1 MIGHIGNQH
10 PNHRPVGPSLRAL
23 QLARGREGTA
33 GRARPSSTVCEWRA
47 QALRSEGRGCLL
59 VHSFGVSWDKSL
71 NQASVCSFEKQAEPP
86 STLGTCT
93 ACGTVPDTGQALSRC
108 N

>member
-23 QLARGREGTA
+23 QLARGTA

-47 QALRSEGRGCLL
+47 QALGSEGPSAGPWQGGHGLAAQC
-59 VHSFGVSWDKSL
+59 
-71 NQASVCSFEKQAEPP
+71 ASGAHALGSEPGAACWF
-86 STLGTCT
+86 TLS
-93 ACGTVPDTGQALSRC
+93 V
-108 N
+108 

>member
-47 QALRSEGRGCLL
+47 QALRSEGPSAGLWQGGHGLAAQC
-59 VHSFGVSWDKSL
+59 
-71 NQASVCSFEKQAEPP
+71 ASGERR
-86 STLGTCT
+86 L
-93 ACGTVPDTGQALSRC
+93 
-108 N
+108 